1 MLKAIAALDT
11 LDKKNLTELKAFAA
25 PPEIVVQVCCAV
37 SVLLT
42 PKNKKVTP
50 KAKRNWNE
58 CKKMMGTVDVF
69 LQNLKNYDKKN
80 IQPAVITQL
89 IPYLNISGF
98 NGDSIKTKSQAAAGL
113 CEWVINIYK
122 FYEVYLEVGPKERA
136 LEAAEDELRAAQAS
150 LQALTDKLLV
160 FQREL
165 GILEGHLNDAI
176 KMKEQCQAEADA
188 TAYKI
193 DLAFRLVNGLA
204 SEKSR
209 WLDSIEKY
217 KEQIT
222 KLAGDVL
229 QISCFLSYVGG
240 FTTSYRYDLQHN
252 YWTPRMKSIQP
263 GIPNSG
269 GNPLEMI
276 CDDAVV
282 AQWNNEGLPKDSMS
296 VENAAIM
303 LNSSRWPLI
312 IGE

>member
-1 MLKAIAALDT
+1 M
-11 LDKKNLTELKAFAA
+11 
-25 PPEIVVQVCCAV
+25 
-37 SVLLT
+37 
-42 PKNKKVTP
+42 
-50 KAKRNWNE
+50 
-58 CKKMMGTVDVF
+58 
-69 LQNLKNYDKKN
+69 
-80 IQPAVITQL
+80 
-89 IPYLNISGF
+89 
-98 NGDSIKTKSQAAAGL
+98 
-113 CEWVINIYK
+113 
-122 FYEVYLEVGPKERA
+122 EVGPKERA

-150 LQALTDKLLV
+150 LQELNEKLMR
-160 FQREL
+160 FQRDL
-165 GILEGHLNDAI
+165 DVLEGHLNDAI

-204 SEKSR
+204 SEKDR
-209 WLDSIEKY
+209 WLLSIEKY

-240 FTTSYRYDLQHN
+240 FTTAYRDDLQNN
-252 YWTPRMKSIQP
+252 YWSVKMATITPA
-263 GIPNSG
+263 IPNSG

-276 CDDAVV
+276 CDDAVI

-312 IGE
+312 IGTQNRLH